1 MRKAEGFMSFATSY
15 IKWIMLISGVL
26 TVTVGFAAIAPQT
39 ALLSN
44 FGESLDGPLANLIVR
59 NWAILVTLMG
69 AMLIYGAYNPAVRSL
84 VLTVAGTSK
93 IAFIGLVLS
102 EGSRYLGHQ
111 AGIAIA
117 FDALWVALFGWY
129 LLANR

>member
-1 MRKAEGFMSFATSY
+1 MNFATAY
-15 IKWIMLISGVL
+15 IKWIMLISGVITL
-26 TVTVGFAAIAPQT
+26 TEGFAAIAPQT

-59 NWAILVTLMG
+59 NWAILVTLVG

-84 VLTVAGTSK
+84 ALTVAGTSK
-93 IAFIGLVLS
+93 IVFIGLVLS

-117 FDALWVALFGWY
+117 FDALWVVLFGWY
-129 LLANR
+129 LLSNR

>member
-1 MRKAEGFMSFATSY
+1 MKKVEDFMNFATSY

-26 TVTVGFAAIAPQT
+26 TLTVGFAAIAPQT

-44 FGESLDGPLANLIVR
+44 FGESLDGPLADLIVR

-93 IAFIGLVLS
+93 IVFIGLVLS
-102 EGSRYLGHQ
+102 EGNRYLGHQ
-111 AGIAIA
+111 AGLAIA
-117 FDALWVALFGWY
+117 LDALWVVLFGWY
-129 LLANR
+129 LLSSR

>member
-1 MRKAEGFMSFATSY
+1 MNFATAY

-26 TVTVGFAAIAPQT
+26 ILTVGFAAIAPQT

-59 NWAILVTLMG
+59 NWAILVTLVG

-84 VLTVAGTSK
+84 ALTVAGTSK
-93 IAFIGLVLS
+93 IVFIGLVLS

-117 FDALWVALFGWY
+117 FDALWVVLFGWY
-129 LLANR
+129 LLSNR

>member
-1 MRKAEGFMSFATSY
+1 MKKAEDFMNFATSY

-26 TVTVGFAAIAPQT
+26 TLTVGFAAIAPQT

-84 VLTVAGTSK
+84 VLTAAGTSK
-93 IAFIGLVLS
+93 IVFIGLVLS
-102 EGSRYLGHQ
+102 EGNRYLGHQ
-111 AGIAIA
+111 AGPAIA
-117 FDALWVALFGWY
+117 FDALWVVLFGWY
-129 LLANR
+129 LLSNR